1 VSGVAVNNAGSG
13 YAADN
18 PVDPS
23 TLLTVSAAALGG
35 GNAVAG
41 SIRVDSVGVS
51 GAITAVSWVAGSGSA
66 RNDNVSNITYD
77 NDGTGP
83 GTGVTATGGDGSGLR
98 LSITTDASGGING
111 VSIIDA
117 GTGYNTSGNNTVTVS
132 AAQLGNGAAGPQTF
146 TITAIEG
153 EVKTLSWDSSSGESA
168 RTSWSHNVS
177 DPSGSG
183 LQLTFDTNRD
193 GDVSNLSI
201 TLGAEGAGFS
211 DNDQVTISAANL
223 GGSQPSGSTG
233 DIVIN
238 IDEVEKDFTNAQHG
252 DSSANL
258 GDSFPVISP
267 LASIGDQ
274 FIPAAATAVQTATN
288 ENQANRVGANRVIS
302 LDLIEDSGA
311 GEIPAGE
318 TFTITMTEVRHPDEI
333 SGANAEGGVDGEGV
347 RAAHTITASYTTLAN
362 DTTDDIRTGLIAA
375 YNTARDIFLDDNG
388 DGALTAADTNGI
400 KRKFDIPEIS
410 GAGKTL
416 TFTSQSEGED
426 FNVSI
431 DLDDD
436 PKAISATGGLNDPRG
451 ILSQPSPAQKN
462 ISPFSITQALDFFQN
477 MLSQNAAETSRLM
490 KAQEHLENSIVNT
503 EQAWGKLNDTD
514 YAKASTEQ
522 VRESMK
528 VQMANN
534 IIGKSIR
541 MNDLLVDL
549 TTKHHRGAILN
560 ARA

>member
-1 VSGVAVNNAGSG
+1 
-13 YAADN
+13 
-18 PVDPS
+18 
-23 TLLTVSAAALGG
+23 LGN

-41 SIRVDSVGVS
+41 QITVTEIDGGAVGGPGVV
-51 GAITAVSWVAGSGSA
+51 TDYTWDSGSA
-66 RNDNVSNITYD
+66 NNDNVSNITYD

-183 LQLTFDTNRD
+183 LQLTFDTNRV
-193 GDVSNLSI
+193 GNVSNLSI
-201 TLGAEGAGFS
+201 TPGAEGAGFS
-211 DNDQVTISAANL
+211 DGDQVTISAANL
-223 GGSQPSGSTG
+223 GGTRPSGSTG
-233 DIVIN
+233 DIVID

-258 GDSFPVISP
+258 GDSFPVNSF
-267 LASIGDQ
+267 ANGSIGNQ

-288 ENQANRVGANRVIS
+288 ENQANRVGENRVIS

-347 RAAHTITASYTTLAN
+347 RAAHTITASYTTLEN
-362 DTTDDIRTGLIAA
+362 DSTDAIRTGLIAA
-375 YNTARDIFLDDNG
+375 YNTARDNFLDDNG

-431 DLDDD
+431 SLNDD
-436 PKAISATGGLNDPRG
+436 PEAISATGGLNDPRG

-462 ISPFSITQALDFFQN
+462 ISPFSITQALEFFQN

-541 MNDLLVDL
+541 MNDLLIDL

>member
-1 VSGVAVNNAGSG
+1 M
-13 YAADN
+13 
-18 PVDPS
+18 
-23 TLLTVSAAALGG
+23 
-35 GNAVAG
+35 
-41 SIRVDSVGVS
+41 
-51 GAITAVSWVAGSGSA
+51 
-66 RNDNVSNITYD
+66 
-77 NDGTGP
+77 
-83 GTGVTATGGDGSGLR
+83 
-98 LSITTDASGGING
+98 
-111 VSIIDA
+111 
-117 GTGYNTSGNNTVTVS
+117 TVS

-183 LQLTFDTNRD
+183 LQLTFDTNRV
-193 GDVSNLSI
+193 GNVSNLSI
-201 TLGAEGAGFS
+201 TPGAEGAGFS
-211 DNDQVTISAANL
+211 DGDQVTISAANL
-223 GGSQPSGSTG
+223 GGTRPSGSTG
-233 DIVIN
+233 DIVID

-258 GDSFPVISP
+258 GDSFPVNSF
-267 LASIGDQ
+267 ANGSIGNQ

-288 ENQANRVGANRVIS
+288 ENQANRVGENRVIS

-347 RAAHTITASYTTLAN
+347 RAAHTITASYTTLEN
-362 DTTDDIRTGLIAA
+362 DSTDAIRTGLIAA
-375 YNTARDIFLDDNG
+375 YNTARDNFLDDNG

-431 DLDDD
+431 GLNDD
-436 PKAISATGGLNDPRG
+436 PEAISATGGLNDPRG

-462 ISPFSITQALDFFQN
+462 ISPFSITQALEFFQN